1 METPPTAKAIIF
13 DLDKTLFDHDH
24 SLRCAISAV
33 QSEYAS
39 LAGHAADELVL
50 KYNAA
55 LQEAYDSY
63 LDKAIT
69 YEEADL
75 IKVRLFFAQVG
86 LPEPTA
92 QDVARFRAVYKPAY
106 RAHRRA
112 TPGSVEALARLRGRG
127 YAIAILTNGQTEDQE
142 AKAAA
147 IGVRRLADRLITS
160 QDAGCRKPDPHIF
173 RLAAD
178 ALGASP
184 GATYMVG
191 DSPEADIQGALNA
204 GLRPVLYDPH
214 GREGDSQQRLLFG
227 RQVPVI
233 RHMSQIL
240 ELVGIDDPS

>member
-1 METPPTAKAIIF
+1 MYEVAGTTRTPKAIIF

-24 SLRCAISAV
+24 ALRCANSAV

-39 LAGHAADELVL
+39 LAGHAPDELL
-50 KYNAA
+50 RKYNAA
-55 LQEAYDSY
+55 LEQAYDGY
-63 LDKAIT
+63 LDKAVT

-75 IKVRLFFAQVG
+75 IKVRLFFAKVG

-92 QDVARFRAVYKPAY
+92 QDVARFRAAYKPAY

-112 TPGSVEALARLRGRG
+112 TPGDAGQRRG
-127 YAIAILTNGQTEDQE
+127 ADQE

-147 IGVRRLADRLITS
+147 IGVRHLADRLIAS
-160 QDAGCRKPDPHIF
+160 QEPDPRIF
-173 RLAAD
+173 RRAAD
-178 ALGASP
+178 ALDASP

-191 DSPEADIQGALNA
+191 DSPEADIEGALDA

-214 GREGDSQQRLLFG
+214 GREEDSQQRLLFG